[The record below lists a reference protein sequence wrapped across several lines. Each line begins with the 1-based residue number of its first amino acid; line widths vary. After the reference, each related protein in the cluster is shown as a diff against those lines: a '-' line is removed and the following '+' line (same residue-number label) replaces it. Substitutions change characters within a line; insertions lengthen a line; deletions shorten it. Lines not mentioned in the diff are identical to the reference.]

1 MGLLLVQHGLDF
13 LRQSI
18 PDFVRIVR
26 RIEQENAAG
35 FQALRHLVFINKL
48 QLMAANEIRL
58 RNQIRRTNRL
68 FADAQVRNCQ
78 AARFFG
84 VIDKIPLRIPRR

>member
-1 MGLLLVQHGLDF
+1 MEEGHLHNRVDTRGQSTFAGNFRCVNDVEMGLLLVQHGLDF

-18 PDFVRIVR
+18 PHFVRIVR
-26 RIEQENAAG
+26 GIEQENAAG

-58 RNQIRRTNRL
+58 
-68 FADAQVRNCQ
+68 
-78 AARFFG
+78 
-84 VIDKIPLRIPRR
+84 